1 MYALSIH
8 KTYIAIMSLMFYV
21 QVFFKLVETVENIV
35 AFFERTVVVGL
46 VLYFLGHVG
55 IRIVEV

>member
-55 IRIVEV
+55 I